1 MNDNDARLSGRVR
14 YLRQIG
20 ALLWP
25 GQQVTI
31 GRERSGRP
39 VREYLLVPH
48 AREPRLM
55 LPAPR
60 RAAAAAVMGFNKG
73 RSRKAAA
80 LSRVLWAALRS
91 GAAGPLLRDRL
102 RVYGDGSGIEA
113 HLGRVLGREVLMG
126 LHVGPDRANRKP
138 VAQLLTPRGV
148 TVGYAKIGF
157 NPLTRELVRAERTAL
172 EVLAERPLRTLRVP
186 RAVHAGR
193 WNDLEILVL
202 EPLPVWNRQVPLDRD
217 RLHAAMREVAEAGGV
232 ERHRLT
238 GGPYWKDLRE
248 RLDGLDGPQASGI
261 RGALERLAAAH
272 GDREVPLGAWHG
284 DWTAWNMA
292 VLADTML
299 VWDWERFTQGVPVGY
314 DAVHFHMWD
323 ALTERGVEPR
333 RAADEAVAA
342 APRLLASFGLDA
354 PTSTVVALL
363 YLAELGTRYLIDRQD
378 EAGAA
383 LGRLDTWLLPVLT
396 DRTARAAER

>member
-14 YLRQIG
+14 YLHQIG

-25 GQQVTI
+25 GRQITI
-31 GRERSGRP
+31 GRERSGRSA
-39 VREYLLVPH
+39 REYLLVPH

-73 RSRKAAA
+73 RSRKAAT
-80 LSRVLWAALRS
+80 LSRVLWAGLRS
-91 GAAGPLLRDRL
+91 GAGVLLRDRL
-102 RVYGDGSGIEA
+102 RVYGDGSGIEE
-113 HLGRVLGREVLMG
+113 HLGRVLGQEVVMG

-138 VAQLLTPRGV
+138 VAQLLTPQGV

-172 EVLAERPLRTLRVP
+172 EVLAQRPLRTLRVP

-202 EPLPVWNRQVPLDRD
+202 EPLPVWNRQVPADPA

-232 ERHRLT
+232 ERHRLADS
-238 GGPYWKDLRE
+238 PYWKGLQE
-248 RLDGLDGPQASGI
+248 RIAGVESPQAGGI
-261 RGALERLAAAH
+261 RTALERLAAAH
-272 GDREVPLGAWHG
+272 GDREMPFGAWHG

-292 VLADTML
+292 VLPDTML

-314 DAVHFHMWD
+314 DAVHFQMWD
-323 ALTERGVEPR
+323 ALTEGGVEPR
-333 RAADEAVAA
+333 KAAADAVAA
-342 APRLLASFGLDA
+342 APRLLASFGLDSSM
-354 PTSTVVALL
+354 STVVALL

-396 DRTARAAER
+396 GRTA

>member
-1 MNDNDARLSGRVR
+1 MNDNGTRVSGRVR
-14 YLRQIG
+14 YLHQIG

-25 GQQVTI
+25 GHQVTI

-73 RSRKAAA
+73 RSRKAAT
-80 LSRVLWAALRS
+80 LSRALWAGLRS

-102 RVYGDGSGIEA
+102 RVYGDGSGIED
-113 HLGRVLGREVLMG
+113 HLGEVLGRDVLMG

-172 EVLAERPLRTLRVP
+172 EILAERPLRTLRVP
-186 RAVHAGR
+186 RVAYAGR

-202 EPLPVWNRQVPLDRD
+202 EPLPVWDRQVPADPA
-217 RLHAAMREVAEAGGV
+217 RLHAVMREVAEAGGV
-232 ERHRLT
+232 ERHRLA
-238 GGPYWKDLRE
+238 GSPYWKGLRE
-248 RLDGLDGPQASGI
+248 RAGGLDGPQADGI
-261 RGALERLAAAH
+261 RTALDRLAAVH
-272 GDREVPLGAWHG
+272 GDREVPFGAWHG

-292 VLADTML
+292 VLPDTML

-323 ALTERGVEPR
+323 ALTEGGVEPR
-333 RAADEAVAA
+333 KAAADAVAA
-342 APRLLASFGLDA
+342 APRLLAPFGLDA
-354 PTSTVVALL
+354 ETGTVVALL

-396 DRTARAAER
+396 ERTA